1 MAMLNNQRVYRS
13 CIHLIT
19 PTARL
24 VQDCWNAWDRCGW
37 WQPSIR
43 VSTRPPLLGPDG
55 LPCIHAEEG
64 NREPA
69 KAVEAP
75 KGWTLGKLWSKF
87 HQKTLVGGLEHFF
100 IFPDIGNNSPN
111 WRTHI
116 FQRGWNHQP
125 EHVGHVSLFLYLFG
139 GLCKRKRSSKPSTQ
153 AVVNRILNESNK
165 ILLEQFV
172 L

>member
-1 MAMLNNQRVYRS
+1 MGKSSINWPFSMAMLNNQRVYRS

-55 LPCIHAEEG
+55 LPCIHAEDG

-87 HQKTLVGGLEHFF
+87 HQKTLVGGLEHFLF
-100 IFPDIGNNSPN
+100 FQILGIIVPTDELIFFRGVETTNQNMSDTFLCFSIFLGASVKEKGAPSHQHKLLWIG
-111 WRTHI
+111 
-116 FQRGWNHQP
+116 
-125 EHVGHVSLFLYLFG
+125 Y
-139 GLCKRKRSSKPSTQ
+139 
-153 AVVNRILNESNK
+153 
-165 ILLEQFV
+165 
-172 L
+172 